1 LLHVSLMCMRLFL
14 IVLFGCSSIFAA
26 CSPSYSLYGQPK
38 YKEGFKHFAYVNPNA
53 PKKGSLSQHSVGS
66 FDSFN
71 QFIPF
76 GIPASGLTLLYDTL
90 MVTSED
96 EPDSLYGLVAQCVE
110 LADDKKSISFT
121 LNPNA
126 RFNDGAVINASDV
139 VWTFNQL
146 NTKGDPR
153 YKLYFRDVDQ
163 VKVKDDHQVTF
174 YLKRPFNRD
183 LVFFIGTL
191 PVFSKSFWQSHDFS
205 KSGLVEPIGSGP
217 YLIKDYKLNGF
228 IRYERV
234 KNYWAENHP
243 TRKGMFN
250 FDELKWVYFKDD
262 TVAFEGFKSHL
273 YDLRIEHRSKLWV
286 TGYNGPALTSGEIIK
301 EEINNREAQGMQ
313 GFVFNLRRPMFKD
326 RAVRKAIAMAFDF
339 HWVNDQLLYSQYQR
353 ATSFFNNSDLSST
366 PIIPSKEAVI
376 YKELQ
381 NPLPSQFFDEPM
393 YVVDPEN
400 EAQMRAQLLEAS
412 AILDQA
418 GWKIK
423 DGIRVNKRTG
433 ERLAFDILIIQPSF
447 ERIILPY
454 QEHLKRLGV
463 EVRVRKVSP
472 SDYIHRLRNFDYDM
486 TTYVFDTHFTP
497 GNELYDYWSSTSAK
511 ISGSSNIAGLENK
524 SVDEMVKLAIQS
536 KSREE
541 LQDRIRALD
550 RYLMWEQI
558 VVPQWYLDVYRVAY
572 WNHFK
577 RPRVSPAYDLG
588 LMTWWHTS

>member
-1 LLHVSLMCMRLFL
+1 MFL
-14 IVLFGCSSIFAA
+14 IILLGCSSTFAA

-38 YKEGFKHFAYVNPNA
+38 YKEGFQHFAYVNPNA
-53 PKKGSLSQHSVGS
+53 PKKGMLSQHSAGS

-126 RFNDGAVINASDV
+126 RFNNGAVINAGDV

-163 VKVKDDHQVTF
+163 VKAQDDHKVTF

-191 PVFSKSFWQSHDFS
+191 PVFSKVFWQSHDFS
-205 KSGLVEPIGSGP
+205 KGSLVEPIGSGP
-217 YLIKDYKLNGF
+217 YLIKDYKLNSY

-286 TGYNGPALTSGEIIK
+286 TGYNGPALSSGKIIK
-301 EEINNREAQGMQ
+301 INIFE
-313 GFVFNLRRPMFKD
+313 FFK
-326 RAVRKAIAMAFDF
+326 
-339 HWVNDQLLYSQYQR
+339 
-353 ATSFFNNSDLSST
+353 
-366 PIIPSKEAVI
+366 P
-376 YKELQ
+376 
-381 NPLPSQFFDEPM
+381 
-393 YVVDPEN
+393 
-400 EAQMRAQLLEAS
+400 
-412 AILDQA
+412 
-418 GWKIK
+418 
-423 DGIRVNKRTG
+423 
-433 ERLAFDILIIQPSF
+433 
-447 ERIILPY
+447 
-454 QEHLKRLGV
+454 
-463 EVRVRKVSP
+463 
-472 SDYIHRLRNFDYDM
+472 
-486 TTYVFDTHFTP
+486 
-497 GNELYDYWSSTSAK
+497 AK
-511 ISGSSNIAGLENK
+511 
-524 SVDEMVKLAIQS
+524 
-536 KSREE
+536 
-541 LQDRIRALD
+541 
-550 RYLMWEQI
+550 
-558 VVPQWYLDVYRVAY
+558 
-572 WNHFK
+572 
-577 RPRVSPAYDLG
+577 
-588 LMTWWHTS
+588 